1 MSEQSYLQIDGNGK
15 IVSYVGPEATEAFRA
30 IAIAHALRLY
40 AKTGMKVNRAYTP
53 TRMLQAASSMTG
65 QTYKRGQ
72 YARAGEE
79 LQAWADAIKASLPI
93 VGPEE
98 LG

>member
-1 MSEQSYLQIDGNGK
+1 MSEQSYLQIDGTGK

-93 VGPEE
+93 VGPE
-98 LG
+98 GM

>member
-1 MSEQSYLQIDGNGK
+1 MSEQSYLQIDGTGK
-15 IVSYVGPEATEAFRA
+15 IVSYCGPEATEAFRA
-30 IAIAHALRLY
+30 IAIAHALKLY
-40 AKTGMKVNRAYTP
+40 AKCGMKVNRAYTP

-65 QTYKRGQ
+65 KTYKRGE

-93 VGPEE
+93 VGPE
-98 LG
+98 GM